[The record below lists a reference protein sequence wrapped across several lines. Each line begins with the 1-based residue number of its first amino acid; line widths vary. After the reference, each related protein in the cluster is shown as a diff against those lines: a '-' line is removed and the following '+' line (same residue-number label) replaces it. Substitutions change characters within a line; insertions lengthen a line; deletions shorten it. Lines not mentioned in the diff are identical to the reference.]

1 MTHAPRALA
10 GMTKSVLW
18 DLDGTLVD
26 SEQYHWLAWRDTMS
40 AEGVALTHEAFLK
53 TFGLRNDA
61 IVPQWI
67 PGVTSERADH
77 IARAK
82 EQLYRRLV
90 REGGLE
96 PLPGVRHWTE
106 RLARE
111 GWRQAIA
118 SSAPRENVDAVLTV
132 IGLAPCFQAIV
143 SAEDVTLG
151 KPDPQVFLTA
161 AARLGSAPAQ
171 SVVVEDAPA
180 GIEAARRAGMA
191 SIGVRRNG
199 SPLPADLAVSSL
211 TDLPANAFQSLLK
224 RHLSPDS
231 EF

>member
-1 MTHAPRALA
+1 
-10 GMTKSVLW
+10 MTKSVLW
-18 DLDGTLVD
+18 DLDGTLID
-26 SEQYHWLAWRDTMS
+26 SEQYHWLAWRDTM
-40 AEGVALTHEAFLK
+40 AAQGVALTHEQFLK

-61 IVPQWI
+61 IIPQWI
-67 PGVTSERADH
+67 PSATADRMDQ
-77 IARAK
+77 IARDK

-90 REGGLE
+90 REGGLD

-111 GWRQAIA
+111 GWLQAIA

-132 IGLAPCFQAIV
+132 IGLASCFEAIV
-143 SAEDVTLG
+143 SAEDVTHG

-171 SVVVEDAPA
+171 SIVVEDAPA
-180 GIEAARRAGMA
+180 GIEAARRAGMP

-211 TDLPANAFQSLLK
+211 ADLPEDAFSRLLPRIPAK
-224 RHLSPDS
+224 VVGS
-231 EF
+231 

>member
-1 MTHAPRALA
+1 
-10 GMTKSVLW
+10 MTKSVLW
-18 DLDGTLVD
+18 DLDGTLID
-26 SEQYHWLAWRDTMS
+26 SEQYHWFAWRDTM
-40 AEGVALTHEAFLK
+40 AAQGVALTHEQFLK

-61 IVPQWI
+61 IIPQWI
-67 PGVTSERADH
+67 PNATPDRAEQ
-77 IARAK
+77 IARDK

-90 REGGLE
+90 HEGGLD

-106 RLARE
+106 RLAHE
-111 GWRQAIA
+111 GWLQAIA
-118 SSAPRENVDAVLTV
+118 SSAPRENVDAVLAV
-132 IGLAPCFQAIV
+132 IGLDRYFQAIV

-180 GIEAARRAGMA
+180 GIEAARRAGMP

-199 SPLPADLAVSSL
+199 SPLSADLAVSSL
-211 TDLPANAFQSLLK
+211 ADLPPDAFSRLLK
-224 RHLSPDS
+224 GAP
-231 EF
+231 

>member
-1 MTHAPRALA
+1 MI
-10 GMTKSVLW
+10 KSVLW

-26 SEQYHWLAWRDTMS
+26 SEQYHWLAWRDTM
-40 AEGVALTHEAFLK
+40 ATLGVPLTHDEFMK

-67 PGVTSERADH
+67 PNATPEQIEQIADV
-77 IARAK
+77 K
-82 EQLYRRLV
+82 EQLYRHLV

-96 PLPGVRHWTE
+96 PLPGVRHWTAH
-106 RLARE
+106 LARE
-111 GWRQAIA
+111 GWLQAIA
-118 SSAPRENVDAVLTV
+118 SSAPRENVDAVLAV

-151 KPDPQVFLTA
+151 KPHPQVFLTA

-180 GIEAARRAGMA
+180 GIEAARRAGMP

-199 SPLPADLAVSSL
+199 SPLPANLAVSSL
-211 TDLPANAFQSLLK
+211 SDLPPDAFQ
-224 RHLSPDS
+224 HLILDS
-231 EF
+231 DF